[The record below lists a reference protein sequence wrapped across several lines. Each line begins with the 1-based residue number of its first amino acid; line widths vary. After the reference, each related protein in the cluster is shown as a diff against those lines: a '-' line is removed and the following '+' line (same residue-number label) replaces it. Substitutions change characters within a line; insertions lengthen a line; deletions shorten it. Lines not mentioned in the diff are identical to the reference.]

1 MNLAIGGLAASEKT
15 MLAQDTLRAQ
25 DPSIDDTVTGGR
37 DRGSDRDAAFLLVE
51 DPKLRRQLV
60 YEVKV
65 NLVLDP
71 RIFEWPRA
79 PQSPQ
84 SRFLARIKKIQIKAE
99 RETS

>member
-25 DPSIDDTVTGGR
+25 DPSIGDTVTGGS
-37 DRGSDRDAAFLLVE
+37 DRDRDAAFLLVE
-51 DPKLRRQLV
+51 DPKLLRQLV